1 MTVAKYPVEVSDEE
15 GQVDAINYLLS
26 GPAGLGQNFAG
37 FSSFLEAYL
46 RPTFRQPFVTPL
58 TKAPIPVYS
67 SYPLSNA
74 VACDSTGTPVAPN
87 ALTRYVQFTFT
98 TPFTQA
104 PYQFGDTVTVSNLVD
119 GGLPSGVNNAFSL
132 AGTRVATVT
141 TDSYQ
146 MYPATVTGTGLGAY
160 VGVDLLPDPG
170 GAYTTVNTE
179 VSVFSLYPGYGYN
192 IGDTLLITGD
202 LLGGTTP
209 ANDLTLTVTA
219 TDSGFFNDRYTVF
232 SSTTTD
238 LIVQTNQ
245 EYNWPN
251 YVSGGDLGRNWMN
264 RLLSTDCN
272 GRVTVSG
279 PTDRVFASG
288 QCDISF
294 DYDMTMASEFDVV
307 FTIDRGTGFLDRSP
321 GSTDF
326 LFDFFVPITRQIY
339 HFSDTGPNTVSE
351 LSTVFTSVIDG
362 PNLPFGYYWYILDIQ
377 FVTRPTYRKP
387 YAIGEVYDAIAS
399 GTSVNQVA
407 TYTGISPVNIIGSG
421 VGLVVDLEIDTTVTT
436 NYTDCTT
443 ITVTTPGT
451 GYQVGDTFSVSG
463 TLLGGASPANDMLL
477 TVSQIQYP
485 GDATV
490 GVVTLETRSLSVQVV
505 KE

>member
-1 MTVAKYPVEVSDEE
+1 MTVAKYPVEVSDQE
-15 GQVDAINYLLS
+15 GIVDAVNYLLS

-37 FSSFLEAYL
+37 FSSFEDVYL

-58 TKAPIPVYS
+58 TKAGIPVYAF
-67 SYPLSNA
+67 YPLSNA
-74 VACDSTGTPVAPN
+74 VPCDSAGVPVAPN

-104 PYQFGDTVTVSNLVD
+104 PYQFGDTVEVSGVVD
-119 GGLPSGVNNAFSL
+119 GGLPAGVGNAFTLS
-132 AGTRVATVT
+132 GTRVATVGT
-141 TDSYQ
+141 QSYQ
-146 MYPATVTGTGLGAY
+146 MYPTTVTGTGFGAY
-160 VGVDLLPDPG
+160 VSVDLLPDPG
-170 GAYTTVNTE
+170 GAYTLSNTD

-192 IGDTLLITGD
+192 IGDTLLITGN

-209 ANDLTLTVTA
+209 ANDLTLTVIA

-238 LIVQTNQ
+238 LIIQANK

-251 YVSGGDLGRNWMN
+251 YISGGDLGRNWMN

-279 PTDRVFASG
+279 PTDRVFATG
-288 QCDISF
+288 QVEMSF
-294 DYDMTMASEFDVV
+294 NYDMTVASEFDVV
-307 FTIDRGTGFLDRSP
+307 VTIDRGTGFLDRSP

-326 LFDFFVPITRQIY
+326 LFDNFVPITRQIFHY
-339 HFSDTGPNTVSE
+339 SDSAPGSISDLE
-351 LSTVFTSVIDG
+351 AVFASVIDG
-362 PNLPFGYYWYILDIQ
+362 PNIPFGYYWYILDIS

-387 YAIGEVYDAIAS
+387 YAIGEVYDVVAS
-399 GTSVNQVA
+399 GTSVSQVA
-407 TYTGISPVNIIGSG
+407 TYTGIVPTNIIGTG
-421 VGLVVDLEIDTTVTT
+421 VGLVLDIEIDTAVTT
-436 NYTDCTT
+436 NYADCCTF
-443 ITVTTPGT
+443 TVTTAGT
-451 GYQVGDTFSVSG
+451 GYQVGDTFSVPG
-463 TLLGGASPANDMLL
+463 TSLGGASPANDMLL
-477 TVSQIQYP
+477 TVTQIQYP

-490 GVVTLETRSLSVQVV
+490 GVVTLGTRSLTVQVV